1 MLHDQKWIST
11 TSEIL
16 WNIKE
21 KDILSASP
29 KKWLRKIFH
38 KKPDPCDGCDMA
50 MLTSWISCDTC
61 VDGCNKRK
69 ATEKELDDFM
79 KYRGSLMGKE

>member
-29 KKWLRKIFH
+29 KKWLNF
-38 KKPDPCDGCDMA
+38 
-50 MLTSWISCDTC
+50 
-61 VDGCNKRK
+61 V
-69 ATEKELDDFM
+69 EL
-79 KYRGSLMGKE
+79 

>member
-16 WNIKE
+16 WNIRE

-29 KKWLRKIFH
+29 KKWFH
-38 KKPDPCDGCDMA
+38 KLLNTIFTIC
-50 MLTSWISCDTC
+50 
-61 VDGCNKRK
+61 
-69 ATEKELDDFM
+69 ELAGFHIEGRIAIKDC
-79 KYRGSLMGKE
+79 KTGKIWR